1 MFSSA
6 GFKRRCH
13 L

>member
-6 GFKRRCH
+6 GLK
-13 L
+13 